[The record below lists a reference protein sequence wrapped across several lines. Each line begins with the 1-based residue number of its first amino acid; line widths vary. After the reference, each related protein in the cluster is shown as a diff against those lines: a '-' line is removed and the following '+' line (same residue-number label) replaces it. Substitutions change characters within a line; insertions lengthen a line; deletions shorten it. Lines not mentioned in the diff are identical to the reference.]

1 MPRKWFH
8 PHAFLIT
15 VSIFAIIAALS
26 QVHFR
31 LHFLNP
37 LSAPSDKDYDIT
49 DILYSQLLPRSAE
62 PDSGIVLVN
71 TGLQPDRAR
80 VATAL
85 QRILELE
92 PRAVGVDILFEDRP
106 SADPAADSLLRRAVE
121 AYGDRIVLAMDRIA
135 DPEGKSYRPAP
146 LLSGLDNGLSRPAFV
161 NLPYYDPLATV
172 RFFEPSCPGSEGD
185 TLRAFAAELA
195 RICDPSAAARLEAR
209 GGRRERIHYTA
220 GDDGF
225 FVVQVADLLSDST
238 VVNEDLLRGK
248 IVLVGHI
255 GGGTVD
261 EPFTDRHFT
270 PMNPHYSGNT
280 LPDLAGLA
288 LQANVLRMVLDGN
301 YISEMPAWANV
312 LLAFL
317 ACYASLLVLMRISAR
332 THGFYHPLARLYQIV
347 LIALLFVL
355 IAWLYHAFRLHWDF
369 SLGLTA
375 LALAVDGQLI
385 YFAIVEALRRNPS
398 GDGKASHGH

>member
-1 MPRKWFH
+1 MSRKWFQ
-8 PHAFLIT
+8 PHAFFIT
-15 VSIFAIIAALS
+15 VLIFTVIASVS
-26 QVHFR
+26 QVNFQ

-62 PDSGIVLVN
+62 PDARIVLVN

-80 VATAL
+80 VTATL
-85 QRILELE
+85 QRILALE

-106 SADPAADSLLRRAVE
+106 SADPVADSLLRVAVQ
-121 AYGDRIVLAMDRIA
+121 AYGDRIVLARDRIA
-135 DPEGKSYRPAP
+135 DSEGKAYRPGP
-146 LLSGLDNGLSRPAFV
+146 LLSGLEDGPARTAFV

-172 RFFEPSCPGSEGD
+172 RHFEPSCPGIEGD

-195 RICDPSAAARLEAR
+195 RICDPRAAARLESR

-225 FVVQVADLLSDST
+225 FVVQAADLLSDSA
-238 VVNEDLLRGK
+238 VVNEDLLRGR

-301 YISEMPAWANV
+301 YISEMPVWANV

-347 LIALLFVL
+347 LIALLFVF

-369 SLGLTA
+369 SMGLTA

-398 GDGKASHGH
+398 GDGRRIHDH